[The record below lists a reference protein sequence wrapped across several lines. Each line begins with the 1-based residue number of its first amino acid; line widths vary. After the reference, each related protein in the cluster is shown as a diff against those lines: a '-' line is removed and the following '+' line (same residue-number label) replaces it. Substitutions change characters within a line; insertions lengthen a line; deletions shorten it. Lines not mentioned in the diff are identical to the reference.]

1 MRFNVNASLFVLL
14 LVTRRAFSVEPKRA
28 IEKETQR
35 ASDSKKHYVKQTRLT
50 SEAINTTYL
59 CTAEQ
64 QWAKSSIVLCI
75 ALEKQIRCYGEQQNR
90 SWEPIG
96 DHSP

>member
-1 MRFNVNASLFVLL
+1 MRFNFTSLFMLL

-35 ASDSKKHYVKQTRLT
+35 ASGNKKHYVKQTRLT
-50 SEAINTTYL
+50 SDAINTIYL
-59 CTAEQ
+59 CTAERQ
-64 QWAKSSIVLCI
+64 RAKGSIALCT

-96 DHSP
+96 DQSP